1 MAIAIEEPVKIVL
14 NEIEIDDRI
23 PSVNFDLY
31 IGVNHLTY
39 STEYKGNI
47 WIPCRELDN
56 FISSFKNGDTEFSL
70 SDTFGN
76 KFITLKRVDDRCYQ
90 FCVSKSRKTINNSAF
105 VVSYSEH
112 ISLDVFAVIKKQ
124 FIDYPT
130 MW

>member
-1 MAIAIEEPVKIVL
+1 MAIVIEQPIKIVL

-31 IGVNHLTY
+31 IGVNHLMY

-47 WIPCRELDN
+47 WIPCRELDS
-56 FISSFKNGDTEFSL
+56 FISSFKNGDAAFSL

-76 KFITLKRVDDRCYQ
+76 QFITLKQVDDRGYQ
-90 FCVSKSRKTINNSAF
+90 FCVAKSRKTVNNSAF
-105 VVSYSEH
+105 LVSYSE
-112 ISLDVFAVIKKQ
+112 IICRDVFDAIKSK